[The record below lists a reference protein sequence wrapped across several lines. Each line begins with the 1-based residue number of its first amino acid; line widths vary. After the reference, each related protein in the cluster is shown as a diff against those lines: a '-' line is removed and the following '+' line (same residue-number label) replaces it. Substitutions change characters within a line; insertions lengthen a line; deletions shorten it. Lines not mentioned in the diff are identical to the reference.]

1 MPKGRTSKLLHSRN
15 GMLNLVKVQQHQ
27 AKSELQYE
35 EKTTNYNE
43 AFNKLMK
50 IITYPNKVAG
60 KYTIHINGL
69 SESE

>member
-1 MPKGRTSKLLHSRN
+1 MPKGHTSKLLHSRN
-15 GMLNLVKVQQHQ
+15 GMLNLVKVLQHQ
-27 AKSELQYE
+27 AKIELQYE

-60 KYTIHINGL
+60 KYTIHINVL